1 MAISGLST
9 YQIIRYKDLT
19 LGDTYMYYYNA
30 TRTMPDNMLISSKML
45 SPTTATSQVYTFIGP
60 STPYPNNYQCVTSDM
75 FGSGEITGWTIN
87 LNVTMYGNVYLKG
100 LSETSKSGA
109 TTANYIYLLPSDMTT
124 HMEINDYISTYS
136 ANTNYD
142 LFAISGSSTNVVDTT
157 FINYSEL
164 NQSFT
169 EENKFRQKYLSKTTA
184 TQDVVNGEVLGYNFI
199 DGFKIGTIP
208 QNDPCTFSF
217 NLSGSIVNQS
227 LNTGVYLVQYTS
239 TIQNL
244 TRTYGNPGIS
254 NSNTANTYS
263 IPTSLYAGF
272 MIPIGVIKHGTLDE
286 VKAFKTIITRDDR
299 SVENKYFTRT
309 IDITII
315 SPRFT
320 LSDEPNW

>member
-1 MAISGLST
+1 MPISGLST

-19 LGDTYMYYYNA
+19 LGDTYSYNYNSVKF
-30 TRTMPDNMLISSKML
+30 MPDNILLSSQML
-45 SPTTATSQVYTFIGP
+45 SSPTITDKQVYTFIGS

-109 TTANYIYLLPSDMTT
+109 SSSTYIYLVPGDISMN
-124 HMEINDYISTYS
+124 MINDYISTYS

-142 LFAISGSSTNVVDTT
+142 LFAISGSSTNIVDTT

-169 EENKFRQKYLSKTTA
+169 EENKFRQKYLSKTIA
-184 TQDVVNGEVLGYNFI
+184 VQDIVNGEVLGYNFI

-217 NLSGSIVNQS
+217 NLSGDIVNQS
-227 LNTGVYLVQYTS
+227 LGTGVYLVQYTS

-286 VKAFKTIITRDDR
+286 VEAFKTIITRDDR